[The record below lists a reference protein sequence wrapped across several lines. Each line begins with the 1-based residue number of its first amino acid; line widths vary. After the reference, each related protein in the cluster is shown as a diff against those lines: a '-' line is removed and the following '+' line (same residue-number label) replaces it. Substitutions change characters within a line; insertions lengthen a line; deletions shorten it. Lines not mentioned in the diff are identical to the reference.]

1 MRRWQSARRAVAG
14 LVLAAGPLV
23 AHGALFQ
30 DLERDDASAVR
41 RALDAGEITPNAT
54 VGEPPVPILA
64 AAARAGS
71 IQVVRLLVA
80 RKADLDAKTPMG
92 ETAVMLASFVPDASG
107 ETGVAPRQVQAEIVR
122 VLVEAGASLENPGN
136 LTAVSY
142 AAYAG
147 HVEILRYL
155 LDRNAS
161 PNGGAVG
168 GEYRYPT
175 PLAMA
180 IMKGNADAARLLLER
195 GADPR
200 IKGPAG
206 EDAVGFARKFNRPEL
221 MPALE
226 CAAALGPGER
236 YAERCVRR

>member
-1 MRRWQSARRAVAG
+1 MRWLPARRLVAG
-14 LVLAAGPLV
+14 ILVAAGPHV
-23 AHGALFQ
+23 AHGALLQ
-30 DLERDDASAVR
+30 DIERDDASAVR
-41 RALDAGEITPNAT
+41 RALDAGEITVNAP
-54 VGEPPVPILA
+54 VGEPPVPIIA

-71 IQVVRLLVA
+71 IRVVHLLVE
-80 RKADLDAKTPMG
+80 RKADLDAKTQVG

-107 ETGVAPRQVQAEIVR
+107 ESGAPAQPVQAEIVR

-147 HVEILRYL
+147 HLEILRYL

-161 PNGGAVG
+161 PDGGATG

-175 PLAMA
+175 PLAMSV
-180 IMKGNADAARLLLER
+180 MNGNADAVRLLLER
-195 GADPR
+195 GANPR

-206 EDAVGFARKFNRPEL
+206 DGVLGLARKFNRAEL
-221 MPALE
+221 VPALE
-226 CAAALGPGER
+226 CAVALAPGER
-236 YAERCVRR
+236 CAGR

>member
-14 LVLAAGPLV
+14 LVLAAGSLV

-107 ETGVAPRQVQAEIVR
+107 ETGVGPRQVQAEIVR

-180 IMKGNADAARLLLER
+180 IMKGNTDAARLLLER

-206 EDAVGFARKFNRPEL
+206 EDALGFARKFNRPEL

-226 CAAALGPGER
+226 CALALGPGER